1 MEIDQQY
8 VLPNDQID
16 MDVFSKKRKLQNLDE
31 INDNTMVTHQSANK
45 LMTNNEMSYIE
56 DPEQINDLNDIKS
69 VIHAKART

>member
-45 LMTNNEMSYIE
+45 LITNHELSYIE
-56 DPEQINDLNDIKS
+56 DPEQIVDSNDIKS